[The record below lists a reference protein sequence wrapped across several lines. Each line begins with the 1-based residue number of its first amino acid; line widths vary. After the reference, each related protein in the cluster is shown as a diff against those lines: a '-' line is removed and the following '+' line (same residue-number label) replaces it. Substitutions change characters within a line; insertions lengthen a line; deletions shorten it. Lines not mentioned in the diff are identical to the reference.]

1 MTVKDFRFGRDF
13 LKHTNFKNG
22 YHVYTDMDTV
32 TDRLGNELPESI
44 IKLLY
49 RIYAEAVTANNVYE
63 NKCEGE

>member
-22 YHVYTDMDTV
+22 YHVYTGMDTV
-32 TDRLGNELPESI
+32 TDRSGSELPESI

-49 RIYAEAVTANNVYE
+49 RIYAENAAPNDKIE
-63 NKCEGE
+63 SKCEGE